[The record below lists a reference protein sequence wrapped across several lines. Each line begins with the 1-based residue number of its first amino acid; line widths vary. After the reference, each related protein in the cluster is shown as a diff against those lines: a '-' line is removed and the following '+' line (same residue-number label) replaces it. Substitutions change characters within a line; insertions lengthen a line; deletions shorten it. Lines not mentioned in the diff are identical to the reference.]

1 MLATIGLGAIPITLV
16 FAQPDFGTALVYGA
30 ALAAVL
36 FVGGARWLHLSV
48 LAVFAVAA
56 ALALLWLL
64 PAAASTS

>member
-30 ALAAVL
+30 ALPAVL

-48 LAVFAVAA
+48 LAVAVAA
-56 ALALLWLL
+56 RW
-64 PAAASTS
+64 PCSGCSRPQASTS